1 MSFLDK
7 VRSTSKAGRGHLKQR
22 VGRATG
28 NRRLQAD
35 GLGDRLAAWTRQLFS
50 RLKDAGKGIRRS
62 LQH

>member
-7 VRSTSKAGRGHLKQR
+7 VRSTSKAGRGQVKQR
-22 VGRATG
+22 VGRVTG

-35 GLGDRLAAWTRQLFS
+35 GLGDRLAAWARQLVS
-50 RLKDAGKGIRRS
+50 RLKDAGQGIRRS